1 MLVVAAVAD
10 DATCSIEAAVQ
21 GGLRHDPPA
30 PHRRQQ
36 VVLADNSFSIA
47 DQVEK
52 HIEDLRLDV
61 DRFATARQFAPRRM
75 EDGIAEQKAHRRFL
89 RDPGRPKMAS
99 IWWKNQDLPGD
110 ATLKDAPVCT
120 RCVDLPH
127 IRRSPMKAA
136 LQTLAIGVVAVAS
149 VALTASAETMDEHKI
164 VSAQE
169 IKWGPAPPS
178 IPPGAQAAV
187 LYGDPGK
194 EGLFSLRLKLP
205 KDYAIPPHTHPKPEV
220 VTVISGTFRL
230 GMGERADKSKGQALP
245 AGSFFA

>member
-1 MLVVAAVAD
+1 
-10 DATCSIEAAVQ
+10 
-21 GGLRHDPPA
+21 
-30 PHRRQQ
+30 
-36 VVLADNSFSIA
+36 
-47 DQVEK
+47 
-52 HIEDLRLDV
+52 
-61 DRFATARQFAPRRM
+61 
-75 EDGIAEQKAHRRFL
+75 
-89 RDPGRPKMAS
+89 
-99 IWWKNQDLPGD
+99 
-110 ATLKDAPVCT
+110 
-120 RCVDLPH
+120 
-127 IRRSPMKAA
+127 MKAA

-149 VALTASAETMDEHKI
+149 VAPTASAQTMDEHKI

-230 GMGERADKSKGQALP
+230 GVGEKADKSKGQALP
-245 AGSFFA
+245 AGSFFALSPGLAHFAFADEDTVIQLNSTGPWGLTYVNPADDPRKKRAAQQALKKSGSLVCHFPDEQRGRPGAQPRHRQLGRASAGAPGSAGEGLSRPRRSPVGLYALRQGA